1 MWRAKIFRFFA
12 LHITRTRDL
21 SKTCCSSSSSWLSK
35 DDKPDFLAKYSS
47 NQNEPKNKN
56 IDNKIIDIFAVN
68 ELSPESSGED
78 IEDEKWKKVEYSL
91 YKRWICKSWLLLLY

>member
-1 MWRAKIFRFFA
+1 MDGFLTESVVISNLINQFIKLDTLRAKG
-12 LHITRTRDL
+12 RTTTLREV
-21 SKTCCSSSSSWLSK
+21 SSSWLSK

-78 IEDEKWKKVEYSL
+78 IEDEK
-91 YKRWICKSWLLLLY
+91 

>member
-1 MWRAKIFRFFA
+1 MIPSEIKEEHQVVVLPLALRIQNLINRFIKLDTLRAKG
-12 LHITRTRDL
+12 RTTTLREV
-21 SKTCCSSSSSWLSK
+21 SSSWLSK

-78 IEDEKWKKVEYSL
+78 IEDEK
-91 YKRWICKSWLLLLY
+91 

>member
-1 MWRAKIFRFFA
+1 MVSNFINRFTE
-12 LHITRTRDL
+12 LDTLRNKGRTTTLREVF
-21 SKTCCSSSSSWLSK
+21 SSWLSK

-47 NQNEPKNKN
+47 NQNESKNKN

-78 IEDEKWKKVEYSL
+78 IEEEK
-91 YKRWICKSWLLLLY
+91 